1 VDESA
6 TGSANFWSQPG
17 RSRSRRSRTAAW
29 RVEGPSV
36 AGRCSVES
44 ERARCTVVPQAAQ
57 QEVRDGQVSQFF
69 GVIRAGRQHTVPPA
83 NRMIPRCEQ
92 GFWHPTRWAG
102 ATWSRSEVRKRIW
115 SADTLAPDGTRAT
128 TQTTA
133 CRPTQEPDPVL
144 AGRSM
149 ADESASER
157 PSQGVVLAAFGGA
170 TRSEAMS
177 ARTCGG

>member
-1 VDESA
+1 LNQNERVARSYPKRLSKKFETVKSLSFSES
-6 TGSANFWSQPG
+6 
-17 RSRSRRSRTAAW
+17 
-29 RVEGPSV
+29 SV
-36 AGRCSVES
+36 QG
-44 ERARCTVVPQAAQ
+44 
-57 QEVRDGQVSQFF
+57 VSTRFRLQI
-69 GVIRAGRQHTVPPA
+69 G
-83 NRMIPRCEQ
+83 MIPRCEQ

-102 ATWSRSEVRKRIW
+102 ATWSRSEVRTRIW